1 MKLRPWLLLLPLFLL
16 ALPAQA
22 QEDCGSDSLLLD
34 MSAGDLMAT
43 AEASASGDAA
53 EAPAE
58 ASLAYAEAEVREIIA
73 EDGLHVVHFWAPWCG
88 NSKRELNAGWSGLVE
103 AHPEVSFTFVTIWN
117 EGESGAQLMRAYN
130 IPNRVRELL
139 AQPPGGNGRIDEFL
153 DLPVTWIPSTWI
165 FNNNGELAFA
175 MNYGEMKME
184 TIDHL
189 LDVSARD
196 W

>member
-1 MKLRPWLLLLPLFLL
+1 MKTRFWILLLPLLLL
-16 ALPAQA
+16 ALPAHA
-22 QEDCGSDSLLLD
+22 QEDCAGDSLD
-34 MSAGDLMAT
+34 FSAGDLMAT
-43 AEASASGDAA
+43 ADASSASGDAPG
-53 EAPAE
+53 APAE
-58 ASLAYAEAEVREIIA
+58 ASLAYAEAEVREIVA

-117 EGESGAQLMRAYN
+117 QGESGAELMRAYN

-175 MNYGEMKME
+175 MNYGEMDME
-184 TIDHL
+184 TIGHL
-189 LDVSARD
+189 LEVTARD